1 PFLRIRFPPYRA
13 GNDDRTI
20 SNALGYLDKNHHP
33 AGSTRPAGPGADTPL
48 VTTHG
53 HRQGGFHGELATVD
67 YASPPVPRP
76 GSPCGEP
83 VEGGGLL
90 PTAADP
96 DGRSTAGRP
105 VRLSRARCPV
115 HPAAT
120 RSRAA
125 ARHLPAA
132 DPDGR

>member
-1 PFLRIRFPPYRA
+1 RTAAAPPLSPRSSTPGSRPGARSRFRRRPPSCVFGSPPYRA

-67 YASPPVPRP
+67 YASPPVPR
-76 GSPCGEP
+76 
-83 VEGGGLL
+83 
-90 PTAADP
+90 
-96 DGRSTAGRP
+96 
-105 VRLSRARCPV
+105 
-115 HPAAT
+115 
-120 RSRAA
+120 
-125 ARHLPAA
+125 
-132 DPDGR
+132 